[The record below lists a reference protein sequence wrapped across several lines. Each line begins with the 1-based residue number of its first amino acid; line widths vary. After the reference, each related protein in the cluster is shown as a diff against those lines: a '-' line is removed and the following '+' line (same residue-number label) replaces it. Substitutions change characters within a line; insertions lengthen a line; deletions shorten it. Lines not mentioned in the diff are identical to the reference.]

1 MWYRFAQLGSTLAQI
16 SSPVLT
22 IGSPLLGIL
31 SDPTLL
37 YLGNLKK
44 KFFELDY
51 KIQENIK
58 SLSPNQQQKFQ
69 NKLNNLRS
77 DLSNLNNNISAQD
90 RVETWNNLLD
100 EVQNQKN
107 NQDTLVIKDL
117 RNLVDQRTS
126 GSFEG
131 KNFYDAD
138 KILKVYL
145 DAKMADDF
153 FSTAE
158 LGEDILEISR
168 FFIMNATGP
177 KFDIVKNIL
186 RNIRVASWGSD
197 VVSIIIAFYL
207 NTKLSELINV
217 LRNKKPFT
225 FKEET
230 AIALIESK
238 IAING
243 MKIGISLNNIV
254 NKNPLGQITGHIGS
268 AGIYGLEQLQ
278 GMMGTDKSIKKLVSG
293 N

>member
-1 MWYRFAQLGSTLAQI
+1 MWYRLAQNIETLEKPGYQDEMEFKSGLSKVKPIKDKIEAAIKNIDPDLKQSFLDQYNQII
-16 SSPVLT
+16 SSSTSFGASNTNLIVPLQKLY
-22 IGSPLLGIL
+22 GSVENQIQ
-31 SDPTLL
+31 
-37 YLGNLKK
+37 KQ
-44 KFFELDY
+44 
-51 KIQENIK
+51 KINATDDIK
-58 SLSPNQQQKFQ
+58 SLV
-69 NKLNNLRS
+69 
-77 DLSNLNNNISAQD
+77 SNRI
-90 RVETWNNLLD
+90 
-100 EVQNQKN
+100 
-107 NQDTLVIKDL
+107 TLKGDI
-117 RNLVDQRTS
+117 DQ
-126 GSFEG
+126 
-131 KNFYDAD
+131 D
-138 KILKVYL
+138 KILKAYL

-197 VVSIIIAFYL
+197 VISIIIAFYL